1 MKRALVLN
9 GGGSRGAYQIGAC
22 QALSE
27 LGVRFDGVYGTS
39 IGALNAALFAQGDLE
54 GAVRLWSG
62 ITVGQI
68 LAVEDE
74 DDFAIDRLIS
84 RKRDVIPFLMENA
97 NRLRMDISPFEA
109 LLRANLDEG
118 RVRASGL
125 RLGVM
130 TCRAPQLTGAPVLLD
145 QMKPGS
151 LADWVIASASCFPIF
166 PARHIDGQR
175 YIDGGYYDNLPVDM
189 ALADGMDEVVAVEL
203 HPDYTHPEYARMPWL
218 TTILPLHS
226 LGGFL
231 DFNPELLRRS
241 RLLGYHDAMKRWGRL
256 EGFLYTFR
264 RTGDLEAARTA
275 RRYMGELT
283 RFDGEIIRRG
293 IMRAGQPVDA
303 PLLTA
308 LERECRSERLDWKG
322 VWLRGAEL
330 CAGVM
335 GFRVDAVYDAGA
347 MLGRCREYC
356 AAQSFGEK
364 FDDAGL
370 QAVQKR
376 GPRATLAF
384 LYQRLAAG
392 DGFPPESLK
401 RLAETPEAT
410 AAALFL
416 DNQD

>member
-9 GGGSRGAYQIGAC
+9 GGGSRGAYEIGAW
-22 QALSE
+22 QALDE

-39 IGALNAALFAQGDLE
+39 IGALNAALFAQGDLD
-54 GAVRLWSG
+54 GAVKLWSN
-62 ITVGQI
+62 IRVGQI
-68 LAVEDE
+68 LAVEDD
-74 DDFAIDRLIS
+74 DDFAIGRLVS

-97 NRLRMDISPFEA
+97 NRLRMDISPFEV
-109 LLRANLDEG
+109 LLRTNLDEG
-118 RVRASGL
+118 RVRANGL

-130 TCRAPQLTGAPVLLD
+130 TCRAPQMTGAPVLLD

-203 HPDYTHPEYARMPWL
+203 HPYHTHPEYARTPWL

-231 DFNPELLRRS
+231 DFNPDLLRRS

-256 EGFLYTFR
+256 DGYLYTFR
-264 RTGDLEAARTA
+264 RIGELEAARAA
-275 RRYMGELT
+275 RRYMRALT

-293 IMRAGQPVDA
+293 VMHAGQPVDA
-303 PLLTA
+303 PLLAA
-308 LERECRSERLDWKG
+308 LERECRGEKLDWKG

-330 CAGVM
+330 CAGAM
-335 GFRVDAVYDAGA
+335 GFRVDAVYDAA
-347 MLGRCREYC
+347 ALLARCRDFC
-356 AAQSFGEK
+356 AAQSFDEK

-376 GPRATLAF
+376 GARAMLAF
-384 LYQRLAAG
+384 AWQRLNAAG
-392 DGFPPESLK
+392 DFPPETMK
-401 RLAETPEAT
+401 RLSETPEAT
-410 AAALFL
+410 GAAIFL
-416 DNQD
+416 YNC